1 MRGSERKRANHKEI
15 ESHKRRGHWLA
26 ALIVALCIIGGSSA
40 TASHEERRVARLKQG
55 VFLFAIPE
63 LRDPNF
69 LHSVVLLINYE
80 KAGATG
86 LIINRPTEIPLD
98 QALPNVEGIE
108 GLSLPLFFGGPVNRN
123 LLLGLLNSK
132 KPLQAA
138 QKVFD
143 HIYFTRNRGT
153 LIDALRTFNPDKEV
167 RVYAGYAGW
176 APGQLER
183 EVSRGDWLISN
194 ADPEMIFS
202 KDPSQIWPEI
212 FKIQEQI
219 EIHERPFD
227 RTPHRKENS
236 RHRRA

>member
-1 MRGSERKRANHKEI
+1 MIGSKRKRANNKEI
-15 ESHKRRGHWLA
+15 EIRERRGHWLA
-26 ALIVALCIIGGSSA
+26 ALTIVLCIFAGSSA

-55 VFLFAIPE
+55 VFLYAIPE

-69 LHSVVLLINYE
+69 LHTVVLLINYE

-123 LLLGLLNSK
+123 LLLGLLSSK
-132 KPLQAA
+132 KPLQEA

-143 HIYFTRNRGT
+143 HIYFTGNRET
-153 LIDALRTFNPDKEV
+153 LINALRTFNPDKEV
-167 RVYAGYAGW
+167 RIYAGSAGW

-183 EVSRGDWLISN
+183 EVSRGDWIISN

-219 EIHERPFD
+219 GIHDPQYRQS
-227 RTPHRKENS
+227 PHRKENKG
-236 RHRRA
+236 HRQA